1 MSSPRRSTRNTPSK
15 RSPVASASSSSASR
29 RKKLKTSS
37 SSTTTTT
44 TTTRKTRK
52 KANKSNSKDD
62 TFEFDEE
69 TRAIYGNNVT
79 QAMIDA
85 NEQAKKAFKKNL
97 DKDEDWKAFEKK
109 KQVFHRTLTYAE
121 KKEKLEDLLR
131 KAEAYSQF
139 LAQRHN
145 EYVNDETNAS
155 QHRFKQPKN
164 MTGGSENLKLRP
176 YQENGAA
183 WLEGLNFNGLHGILA
198 DEMGLGKTIQVIAV
212 IAHLMIQGVKGPF
225 LIVAPLSTLR
235 NWESEFSRWCPN
247 INKLVYHGSKDDR
260 EDMRKQFMK
269 LTKTKSGRSH
279 RVNGH
284 GAPIEDGF
292 PVIITSYD
300 IAMIDSTHL
309 ANFTWKYLVVDEGH
323 RLKNKDCRLMK
334 ELKRIPSQQ
343 RVLLTGTPLQN
354 NLSELWSLLNFLMP
368 DAFDD
373 LQFFQAWFGWDSKN
387 RNMTETIKQD
397 NAGEDI
403 IRKLHT
409 ILNPFMMRRL
419 KSDVAKYLPEKKEII
434 VYAGMTEDQ
443 RAMYHAIEKDLTTFQ
458 SQMQLVKKAE
468 GKSYKSLLNRV
479 MQLRKCCNHP
489 YLINDVEETT
499 EHLVQSSGKLKLLDR
514 MLRHFFEH
522 GHKVL
527 IFSQFTSMLDIIEDF
542 LILRGW
548 HDRSCRIDGGVKLDD
563 RQRQIE
569 EFNEDDSDKNIFLL
583 STRAGGVG
591 INLASADTVI
601 IYDSDWNPHMDN
613 QAQDRAHRIGQK
625 KDVFVYRMC
634 MESSVETL
642 VLERANAKRSLSRM
656 TMSGNFSSSKN
667 VSKSSLGKEI
677 IEKLLEDD
685 VKMNDTLLK
694 GTQGGIS
701 DKELSMIL
709 DRDLVMGRKKMKSKG
724 KKVDIPWDGKGYQ
737 IVEHKAESLV
747 GSSTHGTKVEK
758 KKKQTP

>member
-1 MSSPRRSTRNTPSK
+1 MPTPRRSTRTTPSK
-15 RSPVASASSSSASR
+15 RASASPTTSENR
-29 RKKLKTSS
+29 KKKLKTSTP
-37 SSTTTTT
+37 TTSGS
-44 TTTRKTRK
+44 TRKAK
-52 KANKSNSKDD
+52 KSVDKKSKVDE
-62 TFEFDEE
+62 TKFEFDDE
-69 TRAIYGNNVT
+69 TRAIYGNDVT

-85 NEQAKKAFKKNL
+85 NEEAEKSNRKSL
-97 DKDEDWKAFEKK
+97 DKDEDWQAFEKK

-131 KAEAYSQF
+131 KAEAYSKF
-139 LAQRHN
+139 LAQRHQ

-155 QHRFKQPKN
+155 EHRFKQPKN
-164 MTGGSENLKLRP
+164 MTGGSENLRLRP
-176 YQENGAA
+176 YQESGAA

-212 IAHLMIQGVKGPF
+212 IAHLMVQGVKGPF

-235 NWESEFSRWCPN
+235 NWESEFSRWCPDV
-247 INKLVYHGSKDDR
+247 NKLVYHGSRDVR

-279 RVNGH
+279 RIH
-284 GAPIEDGF
+284 GRDAQIEDDF

-300 IAMIDSTHL
+300 IAMRDSVHL
-309 ANFTWKYLVVDEGH
+309 SNFTWKYLVVDEGH

-334 ELKRIPSQQ
+334 ELKRLPSQQ

-387 RNMTETIKQD
+387 RNMTEEIKQD

-434 VYAGMTEDQ
+434 VYAGMTDDQ
-443 RAMYHAIEKDLTTFQ
+443 RAMYSAIEKDLTLFQ
-458 SQMQLVKKAE
+458 SQMKLVKKAE

-479 MQLRKCCNHP
+479 MQMRKCCNHP

-499 EHLVQSSGKLKLLDR
+499 EHLVSSSGKLKLLDR
-514 MLRHFFEH
+514 MLRHFFKH

-527 IFSQFTSMLDIIEDF
+527 IFSQFTTMLDIIEDF

-548 HDRSCRIDGGVKLDD
+548 HDQCCRIDGGVKLDD
-563 RQRQIE
+563 RQHQIE
-569 EFNEDDSDKNIFLL
+569 EFNEEGSRKNIFLL

-656 TMSGNFSSSKN
+656 TMSGNFQQQNTSKA
-667 VSKSSLGKEI
+667 SLGKEL

-685 VKMNDTLLK
+685 VKMNETLLK
-694 GTQGGIS
+694 GTGGGIS

-709 DRDLVMGRKKMKSKG
+709 DRDLVMGNKKG
-724 KKVDIPWDGKGYQ
+724 KRGKIAKIPWEGKGYQ

-747 GSSTHGTKVEK
+747 GRSTHTSVKG
-758 KKKQTP
+758 PSP

>member
-1 MSSPRRSTRNTPSK
+1 MRRKIGS
-15 RSPVASASSSSASR
+15 VASTPASPAKKTKLSAVTTTDISSASKNKST
-29 RKKLKTSS
+29 RKARTSS
-37 SSTTTTT
+37 
-44 TTTRKTRK
+44 K
-52 KANKSNSKDD
+52 KKSKEDD
-62 TFEFDEE
+62 AFEFDEE
-69 TRAIYGNNVT
+69 TRAIYGDDVT
-79 QAMIDA
+79 QSMIDE
-85 NEQAKKAFKKNL
+85 NEKAAKAFKKSL
-97 DKDEDWKAFEKK
+97 DNDEDWQAFEKK

-155 QHRFKQPKN
+155 EHRFTQPKN

-176 YQENGAA
+176 YQESGAA

-212 IAHLMIQGVKGPF
+212 IAHLMLQGVKGPF

-247 INKLVYHGSKDDR
+247 INKLVYHGSRDDR

-279 RVNGH
+279 RVNGRD
-284 GAPIEDGF
+284 AQIEDDF

-300 IAMIDSTHL
+300 IAMIDSKHL

-397 NAGEDI
+397 NDGEDI

-419 KSDVAKYLPEKKEII
+419 KKDVAKYLPEKKEII
-434 VYAGMTEDQ
+434 VYAGMTDDQ
-443 RAMYHAIEKDLTTFQ
+443 RAMYRAIEQDLSTFQ
-458 SQMQLVKKAE
+458 SQMKMVKKAE
-468 GKSYKSLLNRV
+468 GKTYKSLLNRV
-479 MQLRKCCNHP
+479 MQMRKCCNHP

-499 EHLVQSSGKLKLLDR
+499 EHLVESSGKLKLLDR
-514 MLRHFFEH
+514 MLRHFFKH

-548 HDRSCRIDGGVKLDD
+548 HDRCCRIDGSVKLNE
-563 RQRQIE
+563 RQDQIE
-569 EFNEDDSDKNIFLL
+569 AFNEEDSEKNIFLL

-685 VKMNDTLLK
+685 VKMNETLLK
-694 GTQGGIS
+694 GTEGGIS
-701 DKELSMIL
+701 DKELNMIL
-709 DRDLVMGRKKMKSKG
+709 DRDLVMGKKKMKVKG
-724 KKVDIPWDGKGYQ
+724 KKVNIPWDGKGYQ

-747 GSSTHGTKVEK
+747 GSSTHTGNKM
-758 KKKQTP
+758 KQSP

>member
-1 MSSPRRSTRNTPSK
+1 MPTPRRSTRTTPSK
-15 RSPVASASSSSASR
+15 RASASPTASENR
-29 RKKLKTSS
+29 KKKLKTSTP
-37 SSTTTTT
+37 TTSNS
-44 TTTRKTRK
+44 TRK
-52 KANKSNSKDD
+52 KSMDKKRKNAEDK
-62 TFEFDEE
+62 FEFDEE
-69 TRAIYGNNVT
+69 TRAIYGDNVT

-85 NEQAKKAFKKNL
+85 NEEAEKSYKKSL

-109 KQVFHRTLTYAE
+109 KQVFHRTLTYQE
-121 KKEKLEDLLR
+121 KKLKLEDLLR
-131 KAEAYSQF
+131 KAEAYSKF
-139 LAQRHN
+139 LAQRHQ

-155 QHRFKQPKN
+155 EHRFKQPKN
-164 MTGGSENLKLRP
+164 MTGGSENLRLRP
-176 YQENGAA
+176 YQESGAA

-212 IAHLMIQGVKGPF
+212 IAHLMVQGVKGPF

-235 NWESEFSRWCPN
+235 NWESEFSRWCPD
-247 INKLVYHGSKDDR
+247 INKLVYHGSRDAR

-279 RVNGH
+279 RIH
-284 GAPIEDGF
+284 GRDAQIEDDF

-300 IAMIDSTHL
+300 IAMRDSVHL
-309 ANFTWKYLVVDEGH
+309 SNFTWKYLVVDEGH

-334 ELKRIPSQQ
+334 ELKRLPSQQ

-387 RNMTETIKQD
+387 RNMTEEIKQD

-443 RAMYHAIEKDLTTFQ
+443 RAMYSAIEQDLTLFQ
-458 SQMQLVKKAE
+458 SQMKLVKKAE

-479 MQLRKCCNHP
+479 MQMRKCCNHP

-499 EHLVQSSGKLKLLDR
+499 EHLVSSSGKLKLLDR
-514 MLRHFFEH
+514 MLRHFFKD

-527 IFSQFTSMLDIIEDF
+527 IFSQFTTMLDIIEDF

-548 HDRSCRIDGGVKLDD
+548 HDQCCRIDGGVKLDD
-563 RQRQIE
+563 RQSQIE
-569 EFNEDDSDKNIFLL
+569 AFNEEDSNKNIFLL

-656 TMSGNFSSSKN
+656 TMSGNFQQQNTSKA
-667 VSKSSLGKEI
+667 SLGKEI

-685 VKMNDTLLK
+685 VKMNETLLN
-694 GTQGGIS
+694 GTEGGIS

-709 DRDLVMGRKKMKSKG
+709 DRDLVMGKKKG
-724 KKVDIPWDGKGYQ
+724 KRGKVTKMPWEGKGYQ

-747 GSSTHGTKVEK
+747 GRSTHTGVKE
-758 KKKQTP
+758 PSP